1 MDIGTIDKIK
11 GFLVIDYNDD
21 LRNKFIRE
29 ILDNNENFKFLFTLS
44 TKNSIDKNIK
54 DGKFIVMCQD
64 HNLNKEEKKYYSSM
78 GFCFGTVTD
87 FSLFIEKY
95 KSIKQQNEII
105 KEFDNCNVNAVKR
118 RI

>member
-1 MDIGTIDKIK
+1 MDKIK
-11 GFLVIDYNDD
+11 GFLVIDDNDD

-64 HNLNKEEKKYYSSM
+64 HNLNREEKNIM
-78 GFCFGTVTD
+78 LLWGFV
-87 FSLFIEKY
+87 L
-95 KSIKQQNEII
+95 
-105 KEFDNCNVNAVKR
+105 VR
-118 RI
+118 

>member
-1 MDIGTIDKIK
+1 IDKIK
-11 GFLVIDYNDD
+11 GFLVIDDNDD

-64 HNLNKEEKKYYSSM
+64 HNLNREEKNIM
-78 GFCFGTVTD
+78 LLWGFV
-87 FSLFIEKY
+87 L
-95 KSIKQQNEII
+95 
-105 KEFDNCNVNAVKR
+105 VR
-118 RI
+118 